1 MARLTDFHRQQTTTL
16 SSVYTSHRQHDEGTK
31 SKIKKQNDKRNFI
44 PGSPSIDARL
54 DLDAEGSASI
64 WETSFSRSLMLKVTK
79 VFAAKDNGKAKSVS
93 KQNAR

>member
-1 MARLTDFHRQQTTTL
+1 ML
-16 SSVYTSHRQHDEGTK
+16 SSIYPSHHLYGEGAK
-31 SKIKKQNDKRNFI
+31 SKIKNQNNKRNFI
-44 PGSPSIDARL
+44 PGSPSIDASP

-79 VFAAKDNGKAKSVS
+79 VFAAKNNGKAKSVN